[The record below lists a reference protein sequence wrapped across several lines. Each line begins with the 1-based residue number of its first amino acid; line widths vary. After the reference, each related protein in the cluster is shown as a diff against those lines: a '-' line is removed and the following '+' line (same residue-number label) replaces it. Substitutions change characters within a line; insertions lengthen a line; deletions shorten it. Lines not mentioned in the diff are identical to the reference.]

1 VKGLDPER
9 RVDVSWDVRPDVR
22 RPASLKVVTD
32 DRAGVLAAISK
43 VISAAGVNIQQAVCR
58 TIGPGRAV
66 NEFDVTVGDLKQL
79 KEVMKSIERLE
90 GVQSVERV

>member
-1 VKGLDPER
+1 MGLDPER
-9 RVDVSWDVRPDVR
+9 RVDVSWDARPDVR
-22 RPASLKVVTD
+22 RPASLKVLTD

-43 VISAAGVNIQQAVCR
+43 VISSAGVSIQQAVCR
-58 TIGPGRAV
+58 TIGPQQAI

-79 KEVMKSIERLE
+79 KEVMKSIEKLE